1 MKLVE
6 MDVHV
11 LTQMSALT
19 IMGTVIISATTTM
32 VLILAHAD
40 PATI

>member
-1 MKLVE
+1 MK

-19 IMGTVIISATTTM
+19 IMETVIMTATTTM
-32 VLILAHAD
+32 VLILAHAGQ
-40 PATI
+40 ATI